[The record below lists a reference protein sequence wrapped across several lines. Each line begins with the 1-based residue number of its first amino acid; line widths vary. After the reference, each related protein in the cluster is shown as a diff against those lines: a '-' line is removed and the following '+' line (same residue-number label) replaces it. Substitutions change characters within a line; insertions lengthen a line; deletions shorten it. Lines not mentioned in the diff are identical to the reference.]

1 MARNTY
7 NQASSFWLDEFSS
20 NSKTN
25 VIELAAYKRAISNFV
40 KILTARDDIKVHYS
54 SGKDS
59 YTDGKDIVISADMT
73 DKQFD
78 ATVGL
83 ALHEASHCKLTD
95 FDRLKRI
102 LHNFYIKDSYDSKA
116 FLPDQ
121 AIRSRAN
128 VSDVESIQHIKTMIN
143 VIEDRRIDYYVMSTA
158 KGYIDYYQSMY
169 NKYFNSSIIDQALIT
184 NQWTKV
190 CVENYFH
197 HIINFTNKNR
207 NLQALPGLSDIW
219 NLINLSDIKRLN
231 NIEDSILLARS
242 VVELIYTNIANH
254 NNQSDELKCETPDEM
269 PEFNQL
275 DENQDDQSTSNQP
288 SSDNDDPNLDL
299 PNQSKLKNNDD
310 DNESNDNAQPKPD
323 KELTPN
329 QQKRLNNAL
338 QKQKE
343 FLDGNVSKKKVS
355 ESNKSIIESLA
366 DTSTSIETITDKY
379 GKSTNSIV
387 IRGWSRGNLEIAQ
400 WNYVRV
406 DNISEPVAS
415 GLRLGSILARKLQ
428 TRDEERSIK
437 ATRCVS
443 GKIDRRLLAEIGFGS
458 EKIFENTT
466 IFTSKN
472 SYIHISIDASS
483 SMTGSK
489 WKEAIKAAI
498 AIGKAASILK
508 TVECEISIRAISL
521 INRYIPLSWIVYNSK
536 TDNINQLATKLSGL
550 QPSGS
555 TPEGLCFAALQKS
568 IQTQSKDKQSY
579 FINFSDGMPVFHSSG
594 FSYGGDFAC
603 DQTRNQVQKMTASGI
618 EILSYFID
626 NSSVYD
632 SSKHQCINFKRMYGQ
647 NAKFINVSEISKLAS
662 TINEL
667 LQRSE

>member
-1 MARNTY
+1 MARDTY

-59 YTDGKDIVISADMT
+59 YTDGKNIVISADMT
-73 DKQFD
+73 NKQFD
-78 ATVGL
+78 STVGL

-102 LHNFYIKDSYDSKA
+102 LHNFYIKDSDDSKA

-128 VSDVESIQHIKTMIN
+128 VSDVESIQHLKNMIN

-242 VVELIYTNIANH
+242 VLELIYTNIANH
-254 NNQSDELKCETPDEM
+254 NNQIDDLKCETPDEM
-269 PEFNQL
+269 PESNQPN
-275 DENQDDQSTSNQP
+275 ESQDDQSTCNQP
-288 SSDNDDPNLDL
+288 SSDND
-299 PNQSKLKNNDD
+299 DD

-379 GKSTNSIV
+379 GKSINSIV

-406 DNISEPVAS
+406 YNISETVAS

-428 TRDEERSIK
+428 TRDEDRSIK

-483 SMTGSK
+483 SMSGSK

-508 TVECEISIRAISL
+508 TVECEISIRSTSFID
-521 INRYIPLSWIVYNSK
+521 RYVPLSWIVYNSK
-536 TDNINQLATKLSGL
+536 TDNINQLAIKLSGL

-555 TPEGLCFAALQKS
+555 TPEGLCFAALQKT

-603 DQTRNQVQKMTASGI
+603 DQTRNQIQKMTASGI

-632 SSKHQCINFKRMYGQ
+632 SNNHQCINFKRMYGQ
-647 NAKFINVSEISKLAS
+647 NAKFINVSEIGKLAS

>member
-7 NQASSFWLDEFSS
+7 TQASSFWLDEFSS

-102 LHNFYIKDSYDSKA
+102 LHNFYIKDSDDSKA

-128 VSDVESIQHIKTMIN
+128 VSDVESIQHLKNMIN

-231 NIEDSILLARS
+231 NIEDSVLLARS
-242 VVELIYTNIANH
+242 VLELIYTNIANH
-254 NNQSDELKCETPDEM
+254 NNQIDDLKCETPDEM
-269 PEFNQL
+269 PESNQP
-275 DENQDDQSTSNQP
+275 DESQDDQSTCNQP

-299 PNQSKLKNNDD
+299 PNQSKLKNDD
-310 DNESNDNAQPKPD
+310 ADNESNDNAQPKPD

-379 GKSTNSIV
+379 GKSINSIV

-406 DNISEPVAS
+406 YNISETVAS

-428 TRDEERSIK
+428 TRDEDRSIK

-483 SMTGSK
+483 SMSGSK

-508 TVECEISIRAISL
+508 TVECEISIRSTSL
-521 INRYIPLSWIVYNSK
+521 INRYVPLSWIVYNSK
-536 TDNINQLATKLSGL
+536 TDNINQLAIKLSGL

-603 DQTRNQVQKMTASGI
+603 DQTRNQIQKMTASGI

-626 NSSVYD
+626 NSNVYD

-647 NAKFINVSEISKLAS
+647 NAKFINVSEIGKLAS

-667 LQRSE
+667 LQRGE

>member
-1 MARNTY
+1 MARTTY

-20 NSKTN
+20 DSKTN

-40 KILTARDDIKVHYS
+40 KILTARDDIKVRYS
-54 SGKDS
+54 SGRDS
-59 YTDGKDIVISADMT
+59 YTDGKDIVISSDISN
-73 DKQFD
+73 KQFD
-78 ATVGL
+78 AIVGL

-95 FDRLKRI
+95 FDRLKGI
-102 LHNFYIKDSYDSKA
+102 LARLYHRGSDESKA

-121 AIRSRAN
+121 DICSRVN
-128 VSDVESIQHIKTMIN
+128 VSEVESILHLKDMIN

-158 KGYIDYYQSMY
+158 KGYVDYYQSMY
-169 NKYFNSSIIDQALIT
+169 DKYFNSSIIDQALLT

-190 CVENYFH
+190 CMENYFH

-231 NIEDSILLARS
+231 NIEDSALLARS
-242 VVELIYTNIANH
+242 VLELIYTNVANH

-269 PEFNQL
+269 PESNQP
-275 DENQDDQSTSNQP
+275 DESQDDQSTSNQP

-299 PNQSKLKNNDD
+299 PNQSKLKNDDD
-310 DNESNDNAQPKPD
+310 DNDSNDNDQPKPD
-323 KELTPN
+323 KELTPR
-329 QQKRLNNAL
+329 QQKSLNNAI
-338 QKQKE
+338 QKQAD
-343 FLDGNVSKKKVS
+343 FLNGDVSKKKVS

-366 DTSTSIETITDKY
+366 DTSTSIETITDTY
-379 GKSTNSIV
+379 GKTINSIV
-387 IRGWSRGNLEIAQ
+387 IRGWSHGNLNIAQ
-400 WNYVRV
+400 WNYNHVH
-406 DNISEPVAS
+406 NISESVAS

-437 ATRCVS
+437 TTRCNS

-472 SYIHISIDASS
+472 SYIHISIDASG
-483 SMTGSK
+483 SMSGTK
-489 WKEAIKAAI
+489 WNESIKTAI

-508 TVECEISIRAISL
+508 TVECEISIRTTA
-521 INRYIPLSWIVYNSK
+521 RVYAHVPLTWIVYNSK
-536 TDNINQLATKLSGL
+536 TDNINQLAVKLSGL
-550 QPSGS
+550 YASGS

-568 IQTQSKDKQSY
+568 IQAESKNKQSY
-579 FINFSDGMPVFHSSG
+579 FINFSDGVPAFTSPGFH
-594 FSYGGDFAC
+594 YGGVSAC
-603 DQTRNQVQKMTASGI
+603 EQTRSQIQKMTASGI

-626 NSSVYD
+626 SNVYNSNSF
-632 SSKHQCINFKRMYGQ
+632 QCMNFKRMYGQ
-647 NAKFINVSEISKLAS
+647 NAKFINVNEISRLAS

>member
-1 MARNTY
+1 MARDTY
-7 NQASSFWLDEFSS
+7 NQASSFWLDEFNSD
-20 NSKTN
+20 SKTN

-59 YTDGKDIVISADMT
+59 YTDGKNIVISADMT
-73 DKQFD
+73 NKQFD

-102 LHNFYIKDSYDSKA
+102 LYNFYVKDSDESKA

-128 VSDVESIQHIKTMIN
+128 VSDAESIQHIKNMIN

-169 NKYFNSSIIDQALIT
+169 NKYFNSTIIDQALIT

-231 NIEDSILLARS
+231 NIEDSVLLARS
-242 VVELIYTNIANH
+242 VLELIYTNIANH

-269 PEFNQL
+269 PESNQL
-275 DENQDDQSTSNQP
+275 DENQDDQNTSNQP

-299 PNQSKLKNNDD
+299 TNQSKLKNDDPKLDLPNQSKLKNDD
-310 DNESNDNAQPKPD
+310 DDDDSNDNAQPKPD

-400 WNYVRV
+400 W
-406 DNISEPVAS
+406 
-415 GLRLGSILARKLQ
+415 
-428 TRDEERSIK
+428 
-437 ATRCVS
+437 
-443 GKIDRRLLAEIGFGS
+443 
-458 EKIFENTT
+458 
-466 IFTSKN
+466 
-472 SYIHISIDASS
+472 
-483 SMTGSK
+483 
-489 WKEAIKAAI
+489 
-498 AIGKAASILK
+498 
-508 TVECEISIRAISL
+508 
-521 INRYIPLSWIVYNSK
+521 
-536 TDNINQLATKLSGL
+536 
-550 QPSGS
+550 
-555 TPEGLCFAALQKS
+555 
-568 IQTQSKDKQSY
+568 
-579 FINFSDGMPVFHSSG
+579 
-594 FSYGGDFAC
+594 
-603 DQTRNQVQKMTASGI
+603 
-618 EILSYFID
+618 ILS
-626 NSSVYD
+626 
-632 SSKHQCINFKRMYGQ
+632 
-647 NAKFINVSEISKLAS
+647 
-662 TINEL
+662 
-667 LQRSE
+667 